1 MILGRPFAAFSDD
14 RLFIPLR
21 PGASLQ
27 LNETGSADS
36 AAIRTRPVRLNHQA
50 ISPDVRTIRL
60 NLFDDLQLTA
70 DRERVDLSVTGGYV
84 WVGQVREQP
93 GTVTLAL
100 QNGILA
106 GSVELDRARRMTVNT
121 LAGTVDDLYLIRE
134 IDLHAPEPNGP
145 DILLPSG
152 PVSSAAR
159 NASEDTCRENG
170 SVIDV
175 LVTYTISARDAAGGT
190 EAIEALINQL
200 ISEMNTAN
208 DNSQASFD
216 WRLAGA
222 KEVPYAESG
231 DISTDLTNLQTPDN
245 GLLDYVHAWRDET
258 RADLVAMLVAE
269 GNQNRCGIAYQ
280 MTGEHEWF
288 GDWAFG
294 VVALDY
300 PGDAV
305 CPQSILAHEL
315 GHMMGNAHD
324 RAHANLSGVY
334 PYSHGYQSLGE
345 TSQFRDI
352 MSYDCP
358 GGCSRINHWANPAV
372 FYLGEPTG
380 VDFDTDP
387 DHAADLVR
395 SMDQTRH
402 MAANFRA
409 SCEDDPEPADTPL
422 PPPAETPTPDPT
434 LTPTPLPTTSPPLP
448 TAEPSPTPTS
458 INTSPSPNNHH
469 LFLPFAVRP

>member
-21 PGASLQ
+21 PGSGLQ
-27 LNETGSADS
+27 LSESGN
-36 AAIRTRPVRLNHQA
+36 AALRVRPVRLNQQA
-50 ISPDVRTIRL
+50 IAPDARTIRL

-70 DRERVDLSVTGGYV
+70 DHERVDRSVTGGYT
-84 WVGQVREQP
+84 WVGQVRERP

-100 QNGILA
+100 QDGVLA
-106 GSVELDRARRMTVNT
+106 GSVELGSARRLTINP
-121 LAGTVDDLYLIRE
+121 LAGTLDDVYLIRE
-134 IDLHAPEPNGP
+134 IDPRAPEPNGP
-145 DILLPSG
+145 DTLLPSG

-159 NASEDTCRENG
+159 NASEDTCREDG

-175 LVTYTISARDAAGGT
+175 LVTYTIPAREAAGGT

-208 DNSQASFD
+208 ANSQASFD

-222 KEVPYAESG
+222 REVSYVESG
-231 DISTDLTNLQTPDN
+231 DISTDLENLQSPDN
-245 GLLDYVHAWRDET
+245 GLLDYVHTWRDET

-280 MTGEHEWF
+280 MTGEDEWF
-288 GDWAFG
+288 DDWAFG

-300 PGDAV
+300 PGEAT
-305 CPQSILAHEL
+305 CPQSILAHEI
-315 GHMMGNAHD
+315 GHMVGNAHD
-324 RAHANLSGVY
+324 RANTSLKGAFS
-334 PYSHGYQSLGE
+334 YSHGYQSLGE
-345 TSQFRDI
+345 TNPFRDI

-358 GGCSRINHWANPAV
+358 GGCPRINHWANPAV

-387 DHAADLVR
+387 EHAADLVR

-402 MAANFRA
+402 LVANFRA
-409 SCEDDPEPADTPL
+409 SCEDEPEPAETPL
-422 PPPAETPTPDPT
+422 TETPTPDPT
-434 LTPTPLPTTSPPLP
+434 ETPTPLPTTNPPLP
-448 TAEPSPTPTS
+448 TPEPSPTPTS
-458 INTSPSPNNHH
+458 INTAPSPNNRHF
-469 LFLPFAVRP
+469 FLPFAARP